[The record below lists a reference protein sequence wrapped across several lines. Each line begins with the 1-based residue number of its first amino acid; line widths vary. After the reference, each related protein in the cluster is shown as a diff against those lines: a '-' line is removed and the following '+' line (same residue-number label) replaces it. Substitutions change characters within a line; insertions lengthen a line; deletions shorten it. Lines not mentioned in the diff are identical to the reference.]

1 MTQLA
6 RKGDPISA
14 SGWNAILSR
23 LIAGVGA
30 GLTMRQTPDGV
41 VLGLSGPA
49 QWLLLARITSSPTQ
63 TDPPLLASA
72 VTYSATAIG
81 NAAATVTS
89 ATPLRWIEDATA
101 VTPAAVGDLCFI
113 IRAPEDDGTVSTS
126 LVVLTEKPIT
136 AVCEEP

>member
-23 LIAGVGA
+23 LVAGVGA

-81 NAAATVTS
+81 NAAATVTGS
-89 ATPLRWIEDATA
+89 TPLRWINSTQA
-101 VTPAAVGDLCFI
+101 VDPAAVGDLCFI

-126 LVVLTEKPIT
+126 LVVLTEKPVP